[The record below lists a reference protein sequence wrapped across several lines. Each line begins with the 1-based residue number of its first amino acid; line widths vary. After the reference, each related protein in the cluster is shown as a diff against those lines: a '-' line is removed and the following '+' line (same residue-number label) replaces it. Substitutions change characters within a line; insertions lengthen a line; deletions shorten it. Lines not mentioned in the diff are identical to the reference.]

1 MGKISNYLK
10 EVKTEVKQAM
20 EDEKEDKNSQEFKDN
35 FRSELEE
42 TFSYEKASLKYIGL
56 FVLFTLFL
64 GGMLFGLTY
73 LAFHKQF
80 MKSLNT
86 FVEKIEPEGNQQNTP
101 TDNGGSTPSN
111 NNGNTNPNNNGGNNS
126 NSNGN
131 NNSNSGNNSSNTS
144 EKITCNKQVDGIYKY
159 NKEQLYFML
168 DGELKKKKN
177 DQYDAFG
184 NYTLKNQTITV
195 TADLESDIMKEIT
208 ITYTISKDC
217 KKITEQGTNKVFV
230 RQ

>member
-1 MGKISNYLK
+1 MGKISNYFK

-80 MKSLNT
+80 MK
-86 FVEKIEPEGNQQNTP
+86 
-101 TDNGGSTPSN
+101 
-111 NNGNTNPNNNGGNNS
+111 
-126 NSNGN
+126 
-131 NNSNSGNNSSNTS
+131 
-144 EKITCNKQVDGIYKY
+144 
-159 NKEQLYFML
+159 
-168 DGELKKKKN
+168 
-177 DQYDAFG
+177 
-184 NYTLKNQTITV
+184 
-195 TADLESDIMKEIT
+195 
-208 ITYTISKDC
+208 
-217 KKITEQGTNKVFV
+217 
-230 RQ
+230 